1 MVVIIPIRRE
11 DAPNARELL
20 HWVARS
26 TRNVSYYIVA
36 HASKFVPP
44 GSVRIA
50 SNIVGNLYN
59 AAFKTPDGK
68 KVLIVENDGSIEA
81 NFNIQFNGQWATQLY
96 RQEQWVLTFGNNL
109 CET

>member
-1 MVVIIPIRRE
+1 MMAVIILIHQE
-11 DAPNARELL
+11 DAQNARELL

-26 TRNVSYYIVA
+26 KGMFLTILLRMPPNL
-36 HASKFVPP
+36 FPP

-68 KVLIVENDGSIEA
+68 KVLIVENDGSIET
-81 NFNIQFNGQWATQLY
+81 NFNIKFNGQWATYILSAGAVGTYVWQ
-96 RQEQWVLTFGNNL
+96 
-109 CET
+109 